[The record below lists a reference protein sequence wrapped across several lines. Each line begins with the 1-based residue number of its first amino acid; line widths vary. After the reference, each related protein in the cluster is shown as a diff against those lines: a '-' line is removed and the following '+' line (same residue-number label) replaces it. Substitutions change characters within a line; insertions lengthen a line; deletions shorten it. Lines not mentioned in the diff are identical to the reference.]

1 MSTWLPRGLG
11 KVGKNHFSLFDIKN
25 YKYCKAIIR
34 RMTCDK
40 RPHSQCWIST
50 FTTARL
56 IIFMKPFSLYLSFLH
71 SPSALSP
78 AQTFYV
84 DEESSLNL
92 NRRQRYLTE
101 AIYRRPFLFIAGR
114 SKVAKDG
121 DYRRVDEMLR
131 GPPSTA
137 GRSADDL
144 YEIVSRA
151 KVILFQQVTSGKQKF
166 ED

>member
-1 MSTWLPRGLG
+1 M
-11 KVGKNHFSLFDIKN
+11 
-25 YKYCKAIIR
+25 
-34 RMTCDK
+34 
-40 RPHSQCWIST
+40 
-50 FTTARL
+50 
-56 IIFMKPFSLYLSFLH
+56 
-71 SPSALSP
+71 
-78 AQTFYV
+78 
-84 DEESSLNL
+84 
-92 NRRQRYLTE
+92 
-101 AIYRRPFLFIAGR
+101 
-114 SKVAKDG
+114 AKEG